1 LEKKLKNKTNK
12 VFHPTMTRYHGN
24 PSYPTLISNKDYE
37 TRSYVFEAKSFMY
50 ARITKS
56 MLEFSKDGYEEFIIT
71 IA

>member
-1 LEKKLKNKTNK
+1 
-12 VFHPTMTRYHGN
+12 MTRYHGN